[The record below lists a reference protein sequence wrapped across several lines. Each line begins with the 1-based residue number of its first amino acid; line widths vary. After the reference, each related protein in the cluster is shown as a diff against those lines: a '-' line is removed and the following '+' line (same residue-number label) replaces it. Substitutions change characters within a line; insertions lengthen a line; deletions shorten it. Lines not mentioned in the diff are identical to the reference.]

1 MGYSHKNKKGTTYHL
16 NCKDVTLK
24 STGRVQRIYYFS
36 KDQRSTACD
45 LPAGKTVVENDKTG
59 LPFLKGK

>member
-1 MGYSHKNKKGTTYHL
+1 MGYAHENKKGTTYYL

-36 KDQRSTACD
+36 KDQEILLAICLLERV
-45 LPAGKTVVENDKTG
+45 L
-59 LPFLKGK
+59 LKMRKQDYHS

>member
-1 MGYSHKNKKGTTYHL
+1 MGYSHRNKKGTTYYL

-45 LPAGKTVVENDKTG
+45 MPSGKNVVENDKTG

>member
-1 MGYSHKNKKGTTYHL
+1 MGYSHTNKKGTTYHL

-24 STGRVQRIYYFS
+24 STGNVQRIYYFS

-45 LPAGKTVVENDKTG
+45 LPSGKE
-59 LPFLKGK
+59 LLKMTRLDYHS